1 MALQRWSQ
9 RAPLP
14 SSGALWTG
22 WEGAEYSW
30 SCWQRLKEF
39 ELGKPVGHS
48 SMVRGAE
55 EGARRGRA
63 HPSRPALGTTAGRA
77 VLEQGSC
84 ASPAP
89 QHREQRTSRSQGF
102 AGFQPLSSQVE
113 ADLGSLF
120 LVCCCSYQH
129 LHSVTTINRSW
140 PWPLSLVCGHQG
152 HCRMSAHSWICWSCL
167 ALAAFWEQE
176 RLLAMVDP
184 CGMEVEGC
192 EGLTHCLCPA
202 MGFKLVCSLL
212 LCQQAIGD
220 KRS

>member
-1 MALQRWSQ
+1 M
-9 RAPLP
+9 
-14 SSGALWTG
+14 
-22 WEGAEYSW
+22 
-30 SCWQRLKEF
+30 
-39 ELGKPVGHS
+39 GHS

-129 LHSVTTINRSW
+129 LHSESPRLTAVDPDLCHLSVAIRVTAGCLLT
-140 PWPLSLVCGHQG
+140 PEFAGAVWPLQLSESRSGFWQWWTLVG
-152 HCRMSAHSWICWSCL
+152 WKL
-167 ALAAFWEQE
+167 KAA
-176 RLLAMVDP
+176 R
-184 CGMEVEGC
+184 G
-192 EGLTHCLCPA
+192 
-202 MGFKLVCSLL
+202 
-212 LCQQAIGD
+212 
-220 KRS
+220 